1 VNDLAPCKI
10 EIETGFDVR
19 LSLEVSDDILLS
31 LLSIAFEDGPIGFLY
46 YGMKEIAP
54 AIVPQAVNEWDRLL
68 WAAVKGGSITFKKIG
83 GNVLTLDR
91 AACISGLKLLL
102 TNYPEH
108 FAAVLGGEADAEE
121 GDLFLQFALFGKI
134 RGG

>member
-1 VNDLAPCKI
+1 MNKLTPCKI

-31 LLSIAFEDGPIGFLY
+31 LLSSAFEDKPVGLY
-46 YGMKEIAP
+46 YGMKEIEP
-54 AIVPQAVNEWDRLL
+54 AIVPQPGDEWDRLV
-68 WAAVKGGSITFKKIG
+68 WAAVKGGSITFKKVG
-83 GNVLTLDR
+83 GNWLSLDR
-91 AACISGLKLLL
+91 AACIEGLKLLL

-121 GDLFLQFALFGKI
+121 ADMFLQLAVFGEI